1 MLRVTMG
8 ANAAQRDVKIEAGQ
22 ASLAG
27 IFALPRDPIG
37 LVIFAHG
44 TGSGRLSSRNQFVA
58 RELQE
63 ARIAT
68 LLLDLL
74 TPDEEAFDDRGGTLR
89 FDVTMLAARLENAI
103 DWSRARSEAK
113 KLPIGLFGAST
124 GAAAALIAAARRPDG
139 VRAVVSRGG
148 RPDLAGAALRQVKAP
163 TLLIVGGNDPVVLQL
178 NRDAAQAL
186 TAETDLIVVP
196 GATHLFPERGALEQ
210 VARAAREWFATH
222 LASAAR
228 N

>member
-1 MLRVTMG
+1 MG
-8 ANAAQRDVKIEAGQ
+8 ANAAQRDVEIKADR
-22 ASLAG
+22 ALVAG
-27 IFALPRDPIG
+27 IFALPPIAFG

-58 RELQE
+58 RELQQ

-74 TPDEEAFDDRGGTLR
+74 TPEEEAIDERGGTLR
-89 FDVTMLAARLENAI
+89 FDVAMLAARLEGAI
-103 DWSRARSEAK
+103 DWSRAQPEANG
-113 KLPIGLFGAST
+113 LPIGLFGAST
-124 GAAAALIAAARRPDG
+124 GAAAALIAAAHRPDD

-148 RPDLAGAALRQVKAP
+148 RPDLAGSALRQVKAP
-163 TLLIVGGNDPVVLQL
+163 TLLIVGGNDPIVLQL
-178 NRDAAQAL
+178 NQDAARELMAPV
-186 TAETDLIVVP
+186 DLIVVP

-210 VARAAREWFATH
+210 VARAAREWFSKH